1 MLVHCFFN
9 TKICNHSC
17 FYPVVENWHFSHTFV
32 KTVFVMIVWI
42 YIILKIE
49 TLVNSLNLNL
59 KINKYIKLKNKK
71 LDRFLNYIF

>member
-1 MLVHCFFN
+1 
-9 TKICNHSC
+9 
-17 FYPVVENWHFSHTFV
+17 VENWHFSHTFV

>member
-1 MLVHCFFN
+1 
-9 TKICNHSC
+9 
-17 FYPVVENWHFSHTFV
+17 
-32 KTVFVMIVWI
+32 MIVWI

-71 LDRFLNYIF
+71 LDRFLNYIFWIGIDGSHAKKNKNSCPMLVWTLSTLVVSL